1 MVYKRCLEFLE
12 RHEQSVSKIDKDKT
26 LSLALEDYHVAKEV
40 LLVWANM
47 NDAKNKNLR
56 EIAVLYMSE
65 LLQKHKFYEL
75 LPDGKNYKKGSKPLV
90 HPLASKDTVEC
101 MTDVSSYEPEQLARM
116 LLDVNYNARYFYS
129 DD

>member
-1 MVYKRCLEFLE
+1 M
-12 RHEQSVSKIDKDKT
+12 
-26 LSLALEDYHVAKEV
+26 SLALEDYHVAKEV

-75 LPDGKNYKKGSKPLV
+75 LPDGKNYKRAANPLFIPW
-90 HPLASKDTVEC
+90 HRKIR
-101 MTDVSSYEPEQLARM
+101 SS
-116 LLDVNYNARYFYS
+116 V
-129 DD
+129 